1 MMATLHKMGEI
12 RKGPAREEVERLAKQ
27 TGHVIALAQK
37 VYDAEYDK
45 LREAKVTD
53 FVAALAVH
61 RTRERLLALQKNRR
75 ASAANASYELFSA

>member
-12 RKGPAREEVERLAKQ
+12 RKGPAREEVERLAMQ
-27 TGHVIALAQK
+27 TGQVIAVVQK

-45 LREAKVTD
+45 LRDAKVTD
-53 FVAALAVH
+53 FVALIALR

-75 ASAANASYELFSA
+75 ASAANTSYELFSA

>member
-1 MMATLHKMGEI
+1 MATPLRIDEG
-12 RKGPAREEVERLAKQ
+12 RKRLAREQVEQLAKQ
-27 TGHVIALAQK
+27 TGHVIAVAQK

-45 LREAKVTD
+45 LYDEAKMTD
-53 FVAALAVH
+53 VVGVLALR